1 MRIQFGCVP
10 LVGQVIEYQRAQSA
24 GFFKNMKE
32 CRDQTLREDGQRVFG
47 KKYALLH
54 LNILYPTSFLSL
66 FMYTLFVC
74 LDLQGIGRTYWIY
87 RTIHLHRIE
96 DGGDILQDSFTA
108 RPSKCLIFKGKI
120 I

>member
-74 LDLQGIGRTYWIY
+74 LDLQGIGRTLDLSYDTPASN
-87 RTIHLHRIE
+87 RR
-96 DGGDILQDSFTA
+96 
-108 RPSKCLIFKGKI
+108 RR
-120 I
+120 